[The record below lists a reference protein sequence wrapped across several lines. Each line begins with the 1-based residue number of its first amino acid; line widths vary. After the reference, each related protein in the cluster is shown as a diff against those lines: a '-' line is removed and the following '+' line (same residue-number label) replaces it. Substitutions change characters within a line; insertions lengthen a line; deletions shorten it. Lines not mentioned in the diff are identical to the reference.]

1 MKYHPDNHHRR
12 STRLNR
18 YDYSQAGAY
27 FVTICARER
36 ECLFGDIVDGEMRL
50 NEYGTIVEAEW
61 ARSSEIRKEIEMD
74 EFIVMPNHVHG
85 IVMIKWHLPVGAN
98 GRSPLQMTPKS
109 ISSFMSG
116 FKSSVTKIINEHR
129 NTPALPVWQ
138 RNYYEHVIRN
148 EEDLTRIRKY
158 IVENPLKWG
167 DDEDN
172 PANIIHRDRSRGE
185 RPFAPTNNP

>member
-1 MKYHPDNHHRR
+1 M
-12 STRLNR
+12 
-18 YDYSQAGAY
+18 
-27 FVTICARER
+27 TICARDR
-36 ECLFGDIVDGEMRL
+36 ECLFGDIFDGEMRL
-50 NEYGTIVEAEW
+50 SEFGTIVEAEW

-85 IVMIKWHLPVGAN
+85 IVTIKWHPPVGAN

-116 FKSSVTKIINEHR
+116 FKSSVTKIINEQR

-138 RNYYEHVIRN
+138 RSYYEHVIRN
-148 EEDLTRIRKY
+148 EEDLDRIRKY
-158 IVENPLKWG
+158 IVENPLKWV

-172 PANIIHRDRSRGE
+172 SANIIHRDRRGE
-185 RPFAPTNNP
+185 RPFAPANIL

>member
-1 MKYHPDNHHRR
+1 
-12 STRLNR
+12 
-18 YDYSQAGAY
+18 
-27 FVTICARER
+27 
-36 ECLFGDIVDGEMRL
+36 MRL
-50 NEYGTIVEAEW
+50 NEYGAIVEKEW

-74 EFIVMPNHVHG
+74 AFIVMPNHVHG
-85 IVMIKWHLPVGAN
+85 IVMIKWHPPVGAN

-116 FKSSVTKIINEHR
+116 FKSSVTKIINEQR

-148 EEDLTRIRKY
+148 EEDLNRIRKY

-172 PANIIHRDRSRGE
+172 PTNIIDRDRRGE
-185 RPFAPTNNP
+185 RPFAPTMHHDQ